1 MDTVLLVARLL
12 LAAVF
17 LTAGVAKLRDRAGSV
32 EAMAGFGLPV
42 RLARPAATLLPI
54 AELAVAAALLPRAS
68 VVWGA
73 VSAAALLAVFLVAIL
88 VNLGKGRRP
97 DCHCFGQL
105 HSSPAGW
112 STAVR
117 NALLAGTAAF
127 VAWRS
132 GHDPGPSV
140 TAWTADLG
148 PAGVAALAGA
158 SVVLAA
164 LALQGWLIAQLLRQH
179 GRLLLRIDALEAGAG
194 SGGAA
199 NAGHAAVGA
208 PAGLPVGSEAP
219 EFALPD
225 LHGETLTLTALRAA
239 GRPVLLLFTSAS
251 CGPCEE
257 LMPEVGRWQQA
268 HGDTLTIAPISAG
281 PPDAVRAM
289 AREHGLA
296 NVLLQDDYEVA
307 ESYRYAGTPGAVLVT
322 PDGRIGSPVVG
333 GAAGVRSL
341 LDRSVPAPAPPP
353 GPRPG
358 DPAPSFTLPDL
369 DGDPVDSSVFGVG
382 PTLVVFWNPSCGFCQ
397 KMLPELHAWD
407 ASPARA
413 QGGPRL
419 LLVSTG
425 TVEENRAM
433 GLRSTVLLDR
443 GSTVAS
449 AFGAHGSPM
458 GVLVDEQGRLAS
470 EVAAGAQAVLALVG
484 DRTPDHQTGIPAGA
498 GR

>member
-17 LTAGVAKLRDRAGSV
+17 VTAGVAKLRDRAGSI
-32 EAMAGFGLPV
+32 EATVGFGLPV
-42 RLARPAATLLPI
+42 RLARPAASALPI

-73 VSAAALLAVFLVAIL
+73 LGAAVLLVVFLVAIL
-88 VNLGKGRRP
+88 VNLVKGRRP

-112 STAVR
+112 ATAVR
-117 NALLAGTAAF
+117 NALLAAVAVF
-127 VAWRS
+127 VAWRA
-132 GHDPGPSV
+132 GHDPGPAV
-140 TAWTADLG
+140 TAWTTGLG
-148 PAGVAALAGA
+148 VAGVAALASA

-179 GRLLLRIDALEAGAG
+179 GRLLVRIDALEGVAGP
-194 SGGAA
+194 GGAA
-199 NAGHAAVGA
+199 NNGHA

-219 EFALPD
+219 EFALPG

-281 PPDAVRAM
+281 PTDAVRAM

-307 ESYRYAGTPGAVLVT
+307 ESYRYVGTPGAVLVT

-333 GAAGVRSL
+333 GAAAVRSL
-341 LDRSVPAPAPPP
+341 LDRSVPAPTRPPAA
-353 GPRPG
+353 RPG

-369 DGDPVDSSVFGVG
+369 DGDPVDGSMFGVG

-397 KMLPELHAWD
+397 KMLPELQAWD

-413 QGGPRL
+413 QGAQRL

-425 TVEENRAM
+425 TVEQNRAM
-433 GLRSTVLLDR
+433 GLRSTILLDR

-458 GVLVDEQGRLAS
+458 AVLVDEQGRLAS
-470 EVAAGAQAVLALVG
+470 EVAAGAQAVLALAG
-484 DRTPDHQTGIPAGA
+484 TGQRTPDHRTGIPAGA
-498 GR
+498 GG